1 MWRNKTKHAAN
12 QKKANLLW
20 QKWHGRQTQK
30 TVEQAQKGRGTTNLY
45 LANTREVGPRSR
57 GFRGR
62 GLVVG
67 GKWGLYLVSCRD
79 FFWEYALL
87 G

>member
-1 MWRNKTKHAAN
+1 MAETTWERKKTKAEDS
-12 QKKANLLW
+12 KAST
-20 QKWHGRQTQK
+20 KRPEHH
-30 TVEQAQKGRGTTNLY
+30 NLY

-67 GKWGLYLVSCRD
+67 GKGSLYLVFYRD
-79 FFWEYALL
+79 FFWEYVLL
-87 G
+87 GWYLTQKK